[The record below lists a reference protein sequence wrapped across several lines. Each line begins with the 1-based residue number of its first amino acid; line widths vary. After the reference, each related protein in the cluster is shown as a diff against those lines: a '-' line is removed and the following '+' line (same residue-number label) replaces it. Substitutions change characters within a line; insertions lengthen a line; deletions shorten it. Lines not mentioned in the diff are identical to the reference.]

1 MDDGRAALKKDDGAE
16 ELLEISERR
25 FWLIR

>member
-1 MDDGRAALKKDDGAE
+1 MDDGRAALKKDGGEE